1 MNNGGILI
9 TRSKE
14 MSRKSVIRKTTYSS
28 EDLRGPDTTYVVDL
42 FENEK
47 LVESREIPG
56 KSIYYANDV
65 AENWENG
72 IIKIEN

>member
-9 TRSKE
+9 TRSEE

>member
-1 MNNGGILI
+1 
-9 TRSKE
+9 

-47 LVESREIPG
+47 LIESREIPG

>member
-1 MNNGGILI
+1 
-9 TRSKE
+9 

>member
-9 TRSKE
+9 TRSEE

-47 LVESREIPG
+47 LIESREIPG

>member
-1 MNNGGILI
+1 
-9 TRSKE
+9 
-14 MSRKSVIRKTTYSS
+14 MSRKSVIRKRTYSS

>member
-1 MNNGGILI
+1 
-9 TRSKE
+9 

-42 FENEK
+42 FENDI
-47 LVESREIPG
+47 LMESREIPG

-72 IIKIEN
+72 IIKLETSSS